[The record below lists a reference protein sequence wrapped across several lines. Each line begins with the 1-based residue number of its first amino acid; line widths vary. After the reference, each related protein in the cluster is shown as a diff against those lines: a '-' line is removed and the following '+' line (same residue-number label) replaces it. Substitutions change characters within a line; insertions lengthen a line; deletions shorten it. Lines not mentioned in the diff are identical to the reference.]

1 MTDEPFEYSYSWDT
15 GVPEGDI
22 THMEHRGKFWFDER
36 WEGDVKTERFKLNGN
51 WVTVEYTADNENFV
65 DLTDYRP
72 LARFLRWVL
81 RR

>member
-1 MTDEPFEYSYSWDT
+1 VTDEPFEFDYTWDI
-15 GVPEGDI
+15 GAPDGDI
-22 THMEHRGKFWFDER
+22 TRTEYRGRFWFDER
-36 WEGDVKTERFKLNGN
+36 WEVDLKIIGDGSIITVKYAAANN
-51 WVTVEYTADNENFV
+51 NFV